1 MQLIIQKF
9 PRCIW
14 HIDCPKNEHN
24 SGVVK
29 DYPAQGDTT
38 PVECL
43 HCGEKGSILRG
54 THFDIPFL
62 AEPPKDNTQE
72 GEGDE

>member
-1 MQLIIQKF
+1 MRLIIQKA

-14 HIDCPKNEHN
+14 HIDCPENKYN

-29 DYPAQGDTT
+29 DHPAKGDET

-43 HCGEKGSILRG
+43 HCGERGTILRG
-54 THFDIPFL
+54 TEFDVPFL
-62 AEPPKDNTQE
+62 AEPPVEQE
-72 GEGDE
+72 GKGDE